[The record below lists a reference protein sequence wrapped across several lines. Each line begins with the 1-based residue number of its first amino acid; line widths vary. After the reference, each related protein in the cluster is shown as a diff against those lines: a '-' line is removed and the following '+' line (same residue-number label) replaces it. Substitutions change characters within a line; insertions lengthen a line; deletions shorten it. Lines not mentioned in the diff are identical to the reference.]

1 MKRAQLS
8 YRLIWMLF
16 CCLYQISFKN
26 PYLLLIGHSCVLQ
39 GRDEVS
45 KLVVLQ
51 FVPPLAGA
59 GLLQFLV
66 CD

>member
-1 MKRAQLS
+1 
-8 YRLIWMLF
+8 
-16 CCLYQISFKN
+16 
-26 PYLLLIGHSCVLQ
+26 VLQ
-39 GRDEVS
+39 SLDEVS

-59 GLLQFLV
+59 GLLQLLV

>member
-1 MKRAQLS
+1 M
-8 YRLIWMLF
+8 
-16 CCLYQISFKN
+16 
-26 PYLLLIGHSCVLQ
+26 LQ
-39 GRDEVS
+39 GREKVS